1 MKQPRKLV
9 AFCPHCGNRS
19 PQQVVYKHSYRDTWY
34 SQDGTPTP
42 LSEAPE
48 SEAVLCICETCNLA
62 LLYDGLGYSETG
74 AWPPE
79 LAYPKGEY
87 LPRSVPESVRSIY
100 REAAIVKRSAP
111 NAFAM
116 MIRKG
121 LEAICDDRAAPN
133 GTLAKRLKFLV
144 DKRDIPPVL
153 AEVTDVLRVVGN
165 SAAHGSLQKITPNM
179 TWAIDDFFRVLVEYV
194 YVAPNKLQEFRGRLA
209 ELGKNEH
216 DDAGL

>member
-1 MKQPRKLV
+1 MNQPRKHL

-19 PQQVVYKHSYRDTWY
+19 PQRVVYEHSYRDTWY
-34 SQDGTPTP
+34 SPDGTPTP
-42 LSEAPE
+42 LNEAPE
-48 SEAVLCICETCNLA
+48 SEAILCICETCNMA

-74 AWPPE
+74 GWPE
-79 LAYPKGEY
+79 LVYPKGEY

-100 REAAIVKRSAP
+100 REAAVVKRNAP

-121 LEAICDDRAAPN
+121 LEAICDDRAAPA
-133 GTLAKRLKFLV
+133 GTLARRLKYMV
-144 DKRDIPPVL
+144 EKGDIPPVL

-179 TWAIDDFFRVLVEYV
+179 TWAIDDFFRALIEYV
-194 YVAPNKLQEFRGRLA
+194 YLAPSKLQEFRERLDSMKA
-209 ELGKNEH
+209 NGNGAP
-216 DDAGL
+216 DV